1 MTTIQYIHEIRKEES
16 IATGSIDAFWE
27 LHRQELDHQ
36 KQLAKQSQLVTHEI
50 GTRKVKM
57 RLNTKGWQRN
67 QYFNKLCLT

>member
-36 KQLAKQSQLVTHEI
+36 KQLAKQSLL
-50 GTRKVKM
+50 KVRTM
-57 RLNTKGWQRN
+57 ARTKEKFPVNSKGHLRT
-67 QYFNKLCLT
+67 QYFNKVVR